1 MLAQVGQT
9 VHIVLTIRTT
19 LMLCCS
25 LTPTTIVFSDATT
38 TLTHAS
44 PRPSSHPPSTSF
56 CLYLCALTTATL
68 RLRLFAPYSVSP
80 VSCSCWASSGSV
92 VLPQRYIYSFVHLG
106 LMRSA
111 SVLTHLTRPLSH
123 VPPSHRCPVSGL
135 YVLCLVPYYPA
146 SSCMVCSD
154 LAIHKY
160 LALYLVPLEL
170 TVLYIHTINSQL

>member
-25 LTPTTIVFSDATT
+25 LTPTIVFSDATT

-44 PRPSSHPPSTSF
+44 PRPSFPHPPSTSF

-68 RLRLFAPYSVSP
+68 RLRLFAPYPVFP
-80 VSCSCWASSGSV
+80 VSCSFWASSGSV
-92 VLPQRYIYSFVHLG
+92 VLPQRYICIFLRTLGAHAVHLS
-106 LMRSA
+106 LD
-111 SVLTHLTRPLSH
+111 PSH
-123 VPPSHRCPVSGL
+123 SSLVPPSHRCPVSGL
-135 YVLCLVPYYPA
+135 HVLCLVPYYPA

-170 TVLYIHTINSQL
+170 TVLYIHTINPQL